1 MFLCTACFFK
11 ITVDRRA
18 HIIYLDIK
26 LSDYIKV
33 SQLKGVSVKCIN
45 VSKVKQVNHSTPIY
59 LYIKISMDRVD
70 EFL

>member
-1 MFLCTACFFK
+1 MSVYLK

-18 HIIYLDIK
+18 RIIYLNIK

-33 SQLKGVSVKCIN
+33 SRLKGVSIKCIN
-45 VSKVKQVNHSTPIY
+45 VSEVNQVNHSTPIY